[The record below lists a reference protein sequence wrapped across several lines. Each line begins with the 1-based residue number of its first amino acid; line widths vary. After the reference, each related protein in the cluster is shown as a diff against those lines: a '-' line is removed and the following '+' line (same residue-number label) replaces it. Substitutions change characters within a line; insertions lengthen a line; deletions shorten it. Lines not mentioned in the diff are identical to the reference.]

1 MVEHARE
8 AVVGKRSGRLRRIAP
23 RIVIIGG
30 RARRVL
36 EDAANGADLVDTV
49 IKRGV
54 ACRADAIF
62 ALAVIAAHRDIG
74 RIALLAGAD
83 FPRSLTLIHKI
94 ILCIDYFSIY
104 NVFIQNA
111 FVTLEF

>member
-8 AVVGKRSGRLRRIAP
+8 AVVGKRCRRLKRMAP
-23 RIVIIGG
+23 RVVIIGG
-30 RARRVL
+30 RARGVL
-36 EDAANGADLVDTV
+36 EDAAHRADLVNAV
-49 IKRGV
+49 IERRV